1 MTTQSRLML
10 SVAAMC
16 FGLALA
22 PAAFAQTMAPPAK
35 PADTMA
41 KPADTMAKPGDKTD
55 AMKKDD
61 DKKKDTMA
69 KPAATSG
76 AMMKGDDKKM
86 SK

>member
-22 PAAFAQTMAPPAK
+22 PAVFAQTMAPPAK

-41 KPADTMAKPGDKTD
+41 KPADTMAKPADKSD

-61 DKKKDTMA
+61 MKKDTMA

-76 AMMKGDDKKM
+76 AMMKGDDTKM
-86 SK
+86 PK